1 MLSSNIEKM
10 KSIKIFLLLTLLSLS
25 QWATATEGMWL
36 PNLIKALNYS
46 DMQSKGLMITAE
58 DLYSANKSSMK
69 DAVAH
74 FNGGCT
80 SEVVSSK
87 GLLFTNHHCGY
98 SQIANHSSVENNYLR
113 DGFWAKSFA
122 EEKANKGLYVDFIVR
137 IVDVTDKIIGGIK
150 GEGETDAV
158 FAARKMAAVKKE
170 LTKGTKYLAKVKT
183 FDYGNKYFAFVIERF
198 NDIRLVGAPPSSI
211 GKFGFDTDNWVWPR
225 HTGDFSVFRIYA
237 GKDNKPAAYSK
248 DNVPYKPKHSLP
260 ISLKGVK
267 QGDFSMIFGYPG
279 STDRYLTSAGINFE
293 LTTRQP
299 SYVRLRREV
308 LDIYEQEMLMSD
320 KVRLQYASKHAGISN
335 YWKYFKG

>member
-1 MLSSNIEKM
+1 M
-10 KSIKIFLLLTLLSLS
+10 KSIKLTLLIGLLIIS
-25 QWATATEGMWL
+25 QFANATEGMWL

-98 SQIANHSSVENNYLR
+98 SQIAKHSSVENNYLR

-150 GEGETDAV
+150 GEEKLML
-158 FAARKMAAVKKE
+158 FLQREKWLLLKK
-170 LTKGTKYLAKVKT
+170 
-183 FDYGNKYFAFVIERF
+183 N
-198 NDIRLVGAPPSSI
+198 
-211 GKFGFDTDNWVWPR
+211 
-225 HTGDFSVFRIYA
+225 
-237 GKDNKPAAYSK
+237 
-248 DNVPYKPKHSLP
+248 
-260 ISLKGVK
+260 
-267 QGDFSMIFGYPG
+267 
-279 STDRYLTSAGINFE
+279 
-293 LTTRQP
+293 
-299 SYVRLRREV
+299 
-308 LDIYEQEMLMSD
+308 
-320 KVRLQYASKHAGISN
+320 
-335 YWKYFKG
+335 